1 MHRRTFF
8 AAAAGLASGALVGAP
23 RLARAAWGSWPAD
36 LDDLQLAPER
46 RAKQVLEL
54 FLYGGLCPWDTFYCM
69 PNWGLDDDRYL
80 YAFGEQALLDRL
92 DDCNLNNKLTRPFA
106 ADSKGSLVHL
116 GPWTAPL
123 WGRPDILSRARV
135 IVGQHDQFPHATAIP
150 LALTGHR
157 LGRPELAGTAATVA
171 RHFAEAE
178 GGSNAGIPRSCVIR
192 PGDTS
197 RLDNVQSA
205 LSIGQHPGSSRPI
218 ELNLDQLPH
227 LLDLLDRPA
236 TSAHREAY
244 DNLLQGYHRGYTDR
258 LLRPSGTPLH
268 APERVAWNSVDAARR
283 HTDALQ
289 AWIPLTA
296 LGLDQGS
303 ACGQSHSSTP
313 RMAARLAR
321 HLLTSDLGIRYALW
335 IDSGLAPSLD
345 GGHDS
350 HREHLQSAATNYSH
364 TFETLAAVIADGG
377 DDKSGTINLN
387 ETMVVITSEFGR
399 TPYQEDERAG
409 LGHWPQA
416 SVSVLLGGPIDAPSI
431 YGAIDRESGL
441 ASVAASPTELRM
453 AILMALGI
461 YPFAPGSFVP
471 SDVRGAT
478 DPRSALLRLRTL
490 LGVAS

>member
-1 MHRRTFF
+1 MRRRSFF
-8 AAAAGLASGALVGAP
+8 TAAAGLASGALIGAP

-36 LDDLQLAPER
+36 LADLQLAPER
-46 RAKQVLEL
+46 RADRVLEL
-54 FLYGGLCPWDTFYCM
+54 FVYGGLCPWDTFYCM
-69 PNWGLDDDRYL
+69 PSWGLDNDRYL

-92 DDCNLNNKLTRPFA
+92 GDCGLGQQLTRPFA
-106 ADSKGSLVHL
+106 ADANGSLVHL

-135 IVGQHDQFPHATAIP
+135 IIGQHDQFPHSTAVP

-157 LGRPELAGTAATVA
+157 LGRPELAGTAAAVA
-171 RHFAEAE
+171 RHFAETE
-178 GGSNAGIPRSCVIR
+178 GGSNAGVPRSCVIR

-205 LSIGQHPGSSRPI
+205 LSIGQHPGSSRPV

-227 LLDLLDRPA
+227 LIDLLDRPA
-236 TSAHREAY
+236 TSAHRQAY
-244 DNLLQGYHRGYTDR
+244 DELVQGYHQSYVDR
-258 LLRPSGTPLH
+258 LQRPNGAPLH
-268 APERVAWNSVDAARR
+268 TPELIAWGSVDAARR
-283 HTDALQ
+283 HADALQ
-289 AWIPLTA
+289 EWVPPAA

-303 ACGQSHSSTP
+303 ACGQSHISTP

-335 IDSGLAPSLD
+335 IDSGLAPTLD

-350 HREHLQSAATNYSH
+350 HRDHLQSAAKNYSH
-364 TFETLAAVIADGG
+364 TFETLAAAIADGS
-377 DDKSGTINLN
+377 DDNTGGIDLD

-409 LGHWPQA
+409 LGHWPGA

-431 YGAIDRESGL
+431 YGAVDRESGL
-441 ASVAASPTELRM
+441 ASIAANPSELRM

-478 DPRSALLRLRTL
+478 DARSALLRLRAL
-490 LGVAS
+490 LGVAN